1 MINEGYTMVE
11 HDKPF
16 RYREGDLTVT
26 RGSSWSGPGCHDGC
40 GVLMYTD
47 AEGKLVRVT
56 GDPENPYNQG
66 RLCVRCLA
74 LAEAVNHPDRLRYPM
89 KRDPKDRG
97 KDAFE
102 RISWDEAY
110 DYIYEKLTYYKE
122 NFGAESVL
130 FWKGTGRDIATYISR
145 FAWAFGSPN
154 VITGI
159 NAIACYAPR
168 VFGTSAQ
175 TGSFWVGD
183 YSQQF
188 ADRYD
193 NPLWKAPGL
202 IMIWGNNP
210 LISNSD
216 GMYGHWVVDCMKRG
230 SKLLTI
236 DPKCT
241 WLAARS
247 KLWLQ
252 IRPGTDAALAMGI
265 ANYMIKE
272 KLYDQEFVDCWCYGF
287 DEFAERVA
295 PFTPE
300 KTSEITWIPEEK
312 IKRAAHLI
320 AEADGAVL
328 QWGVA
333 VDQTT
338 EALPCCQAL
347 SALIMIT
354 GNLDNP
360 GGMIKPP
367 ELLNYMGGW
376 GRDLLPDEQEEKRIG
391 LQDYPFYR
399 TGPVNAQTRK
409 GIEACETGIPYPIK
423 AAWIQTTDLITGTGP
438 DPVRARK
445 ALENLEFIV
454 GVDLF
459 MTATTMALC
468 DVLLPAATYP
478 ERDGIRVGDG
488 CQRGETINQAVDA
501 GECKSDMEIL
511 LDLGRRFNAE
521 AWPWDSVEDMYS
533 YILRETGLSF
543 SEMQNAAPVY
553 LPFEYY
559 KYKSGKMRN
568 DGQPGFRTATGRVE
582 LYSTWYARLG
592 IDPLP
597 QFYEP
602 TPSPYSTPE
611 LFEEYPFVIMT
622 GPRDWMYFHSENR
635 RQEHLRA
642 LSPEPLLEIHPD
654 SAKKYGLT
662 EGEWVWVEGHRGRAK
677 RVIALNKG
685 LDPRVVSTT
694 HGWSHPEAGAEKLY
708 DVDELNINRLIGWE
722 DMSKIGV
729 GANYKVML
737 CKIYRATE

>member
-1 MINEGYTMVE
+1 MINEGYAMVE

-16 RYREGDLTVT
+16 RYQEGDLTVT

-47 AEGKLVRVT
+47 KDGKLVRVV
-56 GDPENPYNQG
+56 GDSENPYNQG

-74 LAEAVNHPDRLRYPM
+74 LTEAVNHPDRLRYPM
-89 KRDPKDRG
+89 KRDAKDRG

-102 RISWDEAY
+102 RITWDEAY
-110 DYIYEKLTYYKE
+110 DYIYDKLSYYKE

-145 FAWAFGSPN
+145 FAWSYGSPN
-154 VITGI
+154 IITGI
-159 NAIACYAPR
+159 NAIACYTPR
-168 VFGTSAQ
+168 VFGCSAQ
-175 TGSFWVGD
+175 SGSFWVGD

-188 ADRYD
+188 PDRYK

-216 GMYGHWVVDCMKRG
+216 GLYGHWVVDCMKLG
-230 SKLLTI
+230 SELLVI

-241 WLAARS
+241 WLAARA

-265 ANYMIKE
+265 ANYMIQK
-272 KLYDQEFVDCWCYGF
+272 KIYDLEFVDMWCYGF
-287 DEFAERVA
+287 AEFAERVA
-295 PFTPE
+295 PFTLE

-312 IKRAAHLI
+312 IRRAAHLI
-320 AEADGAVL
+320 AETDGVAL

-347 SALIMIT
+347 SSLIMIT

-367 ELLNYMGGW
+367 EMLNYLGGW
-376 GRDLLPDEQEEKRIG
+376 GREILPDEQEEKRIG
-391 LQDYPFYR
+391 LQEYPFYR
-399 TGPVNAQTRK
+399 TGPVNAQSRK

-423 AAWIQTTDLITGTGP
+423 AAWIQTTDIITGTGP
-438 DPVRARK
+438 DPVRAKK
-445 ALENLEFIV
+445 ALEKLEFIV

-468 DVLLPAATYP
+468 DVLLPAATFP
-478 ERDGIRVGDG
+478 ERNGIRVGDG
-488 CQRGETINQAVDA
+488 CQRGETINRAVDP

-511 LDLGRRFNAE
+511 LDLGRRFNPE
-521 AWPWDSVEDMYS
+521 AWPWETVEDMYT
-533 YILRETGLSF
+533 YILSDSGLSF
-543 SEMQNAAPVY
+543 SEMQDAAPVF

-559 KYKSGKMRN
+559 KYKNGKMRS
-568 DGQPGFRTATGRVE
+568 DGQPGFKTLTGRVE
-582 LYSTWYARLG
+582 LYATWYAKLG

-602 TPSPYSTPE
+602 TPSPYSTPD
-611 LFEEYPFVIMT
+611 LFEEYPLIIMT

-642 LSPEPLLEIHPD
+642 LRPEPLVEIHPD
-654 SAKKYGLT
+654 AARSYGLT

-677 RVIALNKG
+677 RVVSLNKG

-708 DVDELNINRLIGWE
+708 DIDDLNINRLIGWE

-737 CKIYRATE
+737 CKIYKATE